1 MSDSVDGR
9 EERKRTTQQVTLV
22 GALINTLLSVVKIAV
37 GLIAQSQALV
47 ADGIHSLSDLLSDVL
62 VYVAAQHAGHGPDSD
77 HPYGHGRFETAA
89 TLGLGI
95 LLVMVALGISW
106 DAVSRL
112 FTPEKLLHPGPMALY
127 AAALSIVAK
136 EALYHYTV
144 RAARRI
150 RSDMLQANAWHHRS
164 DAASSIVVLVGVAGT
179 MAGLPY
185 LDAIAA
191 FAVGLM
197 VAKIGWDL
205 GWPAFQELVDEGLD
219 EDRIKYIR
227 EIIFAVGGVDAIHML
242 RTRKIGGLASAD
254 VHVLVAPWISVSE
267 GHMISQLV
275 TDQLLLEVEELSD
288 VTVHIDPEMM
298 K

>member
-205 GWPAFQELVDEGLD
+205 AGPPFRSWWTRGWM
-219 EDRIKYIR
+219 RI
-227 EIIFAVGGVDAIHML
+227 G
-242 RTRKIGGLASAD
+242 SN
-254 VHVLVAPWISVSE
+254 ISV
-267 GHMISQLV
+267 
-275 TDQLLLEVEELSD
+275 
-288 VTVHIDPEMM
+288 